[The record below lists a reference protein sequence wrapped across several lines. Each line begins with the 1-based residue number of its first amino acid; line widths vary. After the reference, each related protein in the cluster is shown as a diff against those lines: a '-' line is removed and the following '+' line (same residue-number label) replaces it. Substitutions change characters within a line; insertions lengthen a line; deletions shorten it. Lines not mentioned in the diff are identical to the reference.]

1 MGLSSAKES
10 EVAYLQ
16 NDAWKK
22 SGIGDFL
29 KGKYKPGLGGPGA
42 GKVHNHERSSACERR
57 VHVERRGVMLLN
69 SGVETLGDLVEIERR
84 QVSAPA
90 RR

>member
-42 GKVHNHERSSACERR
+42 G
-57 VHVERRGVMLLN
+57 MN
-69 SGVETLGDLVEIERR
+69 S
-84 QVSAPA
+84 
-90 RR
+90 